1 VGAEAGR
8 GDPQIFGVI
17 RVILSSA
24 VCAAVLLLIIVS
36 AGLCIV
42 MDFARV
48 LML

>member
-1 VGAEAGR
+1 
-8 GDPQIFGVI
+8 
-17 RVILSSA
+17 VILSSA

-36 AGLCIV
+36 ADLCIV